1 MKGSI
6 GFVILLAAFLIIY
19 ASPHCCLYE
28 ILITH
33 YPVIFKFRDGTG
45 RVIEKK
51 IGSGRV
57 PGSRQTLVIS
67 GFLVGYQRVT
77 IGLGSAS

>member
-1 MKGSI
+1 M
-6 GFVILLAAFLIIY
+6 LRLI
-19 ASPHCCLYE
+19 AVNVKK
-28 ILITH
+28 LIPR

-57 PGSRQTLVIS
+57 PGSRQTLLLAEVFNNFDNFNKKFNNFK
-67 GFLVGYQRVT
+67 GFN
-77 IGLGSAS
+77 S